1 MPAYAVI
8 GGQWGDEGKG
18 KVIDYLAGNVDYV
31 VRYAGGN
38 NAGHTVVNEQGTF
51 QLHLVPS
58 GICWPDVR
66 GIIGNGVVVNPDV
79 LRGELDMLSD
89 RGIDTARL
97 YVSER
102 AHVIMPYHILLDNLE
117 EEARGSGAI
126 GTTGQGVGPA
136 YMDKTGR
143 MGIRIGDLLDS
154 STLESKLKRTLE
166 FKNALITK
174 IYNKNP
180 LSMEDI
186 LVKCREWAQWL
197 RPHVQS
203 TEKLI
208 QDILAG
214 NQRILLE
221 GAQGTLLD
229 LDHGSY
235 PYVTSS
241 SPSVGGA
248 CTGLG
253 LNPQSISGVLGVFKA
268 YSTRVGSGPM
278 PSELHDE
285 TAELLREKAQEY
297 GTTTGRARR
306 VGWFDAVAARYSRQ
320 INGFTGMVFTRLD
333 ILDGFSSV
341 KICVGYQVGNEA
353 IDYFPA
359 DIALQEQCVPVYEEL
374 PGWDTPTASSTKKD
388 QLPVNALNYIQ
399 RVEDLVGCPVQIIST
414 GPSWLP
420 EEPDWVFLT
429 PEVNS
434 TLLQIRDLAKEKGL
448 SDDPDTLVWGRIP
461 LKEEDR
467 S

>member
-18 KVIDYLAGNVDYV
+18 KIIDYLAGSVDYV
-31 VRYAGGN
+31 IRYAGGN
-38 NAGHTVVNEQGTF
+38 NAGHTVVNDQGTF

-58 GICWPDVR
+58 GICWPDVY

-79 LRGELDMLSD
+79 LAGELQMLAS
-89 RGIDTARL
+89 RGIDTNRL
-97 YVSER
+97 YISER

-117 EEARGSGAI
+117 EAARGSGAI

-143 MGIRIGDLLDS
+143 MGIRIGDLLDA
-154 STLESKLKRTLE
+154 ESLPNKLKQTLN

-174 IYNKNP
+174 VYGKEP
-180 LSMEDI
+180 LDLDEI
-186 LVKCREWAQWL
+186 LTKCLEWAEWL
-197 RPHVQS
+197 RPYVES
-203 TEKLI
+203 TEKIVQEL
-208 QDILAG
+208 LAG
-214 NQRILLE
+214 DKRLLLE

-241 SPSVGGA
+241 SSSIGGA

-253 LNPQSISGVLGVFKA
+253 LNPQSIAEVLGVFKA

-278 PSELHDE
+278 PTELHDA
-285 TAELLREKAQEY
+285 TGELLREKAHEY

-320 INGFTGMVFTRLD
+320 INGFTGIVFTRLD
-333 ILDGFSSV
+333 ILDGFPSV
-341 KICVGYQVGNEA
+341 KVCVGYQVGGRD

-359 DIALQEQCVPVYEEL
+359 DTALLERCVPVYEEFI
-374 PGWDTPTASSTKKD
+374 GWDQPTASATKLS
-388 QLPVNALNYIQ
+388 QLPDNALAYIKK
-399 RVEDLVGCPVQIIST
+399 VETLVGCPIQIIST
-414 GPSWLP
+414 GPRR
-420 EEPDWVFLT
+420 EETV
-429 PEVNS
+429 
-434 TLLQIRDLAKEKGL
+434 
-448 SDDPDTLVWGRIP
+448 LVEP
-461 LKEEDR
+461 VLV
-467 S
+467 

>member
-117 EEARGSGAI
+117 EEARGAGAI

-143 MGIRIGDLLDS
+143 VGIRIGDLLDS
-154 STLESKLKRTLE
+154 STLESKLQRTLE

-208 QDILAG
+208 QNILAG

-341 KICVGYQVGNEA
+341 KICIGYQVGNEE

-359 DIALQEQCVPVYEEL
+359 DIALQEKCVPVYEEL

-414 GPSWLP
+414 GPRR
-420 EEPDWVFLT
+420 EETILVEPVF
-429 PEVNS
+429 V
-434 TLLQIRDLAKEKGL
+434 
-448 SDDPDTLVWGRIP
+448 
-461 LKEEDR
+461 
-467 S
+467 

>member
-58 GICWPDVR
+58 GICWPDVH

-117 EEARGSGAI
+117 EEARGAGAI

-143 MGIRIGDLLDS
+143 VGIRIGDLLDS
-154 STLESKLKRTLE
+154 STLESKLQRTLE

-320 INGFTGMVFTRLD
+320 INGFTGMVLTRLD

-341 KICVGYQVGNEA
+341 KICVGYQVGNEE

-359 DIALQEQCVPVYEEL
+359 DIALQEKCVPVYEEL
-374 PGWDTPTASSTKKD
+374 PGWDTPTASSTRKD

-414 GPSWLP
+414 GPSR
-420 EEPDWVFLT
+420 EET
-429 PEVNS
+429 
-434 TLLQIRDLAKEKGL
+434 I
-448 SDDPDTLVWGRIP
+448 LVEP
-461 LKEEDR
+461 VLV
-467 S
+467 